1 MYNIKKAVSRLDF
14 APRIEEIKVTDIKQG
29 LGVFTPK
36 PNKPVS
42 FSALKASLKKA
53 GYTLASA
60 EITVAGTLSRDASG
74 VWLEADSSKQRFAVE
89 GGSDQVLSGVDA
101 GARVEV
107 TGDWQ
112 TIGQDAPAREV
123 IHPRIASIL
132 SRSKTANA
140 HEPGEQRTSRESIQ
154 VSLGGV
160 GSGSGSGSGLYLA
173 PIRTTSPGLTVYK
186 GGAVAPRVY
195 FIRQHLGSLEVNR
208 QALRVAVSYTPTPTL
223 QIEAEIPYQ
232 RTSFEDGALSG
243 SGNGLGNVVVWG
255 KYRFYRELET
265 WGDKQAALR
274 FGLELPTGNKSAPGE
289 GKLATPDFV
298 RQQLSPISGGL
309 AFHTD
314 VSYSKAHRR
323 LIYGANIEGTLRGQR
338 DGFRTGHEVRF
349 NTDLEYVLLPVKYQ
363 SPGREL
369 FAILETSYSYR
380 NRGRAGGRTVPG
392 SSSSEFYLA
401 PALQFTA
408 SPRLVLE
415 MSLQFPLVL
424 NSGPLVLRT
433 DQNFLVGIRYL
444 Y

>member
-1 MYNIKKAVSRLDF
+1 VYNIKKAVSRLDF

-36 PNKPVS
+36 PNKAVS

-53 GYTLASA
+53 GYALASA
-60 EITVAGTLSRDASG
+60 EITVAGTLSREASG
-74 VWLEADSSKQRFAVE
+74 VWLEADSSKQRFSIE
-89 GGSDQVLSGVDA
+89 GGSDQVLRGIDA
-101 GARVEV
+101 GAHVEV

-112 TIGQDAPAREV
+112 TIGPDTAAREV
-123 IHPRIASIL
+123 IRPRLASML
-132 SRSKTANA
+132 GPAKTGNA
-140 HEPGEQRTSRESIQ
+140 GEAAEQKTTRESIQ
-154 VSLGGV
+154 VSLGGL
-160 GSGSGSGSGLYLA
+160 GSGSGLYLA
-173 PIRTTSPGLTVYK
+173 PIRTTSPGLTVYR
-186 GGAVAPRVY
+186 GGAVTPRVY

-208 QALRVAVSYTPTPTL
+208 QALRVAVSYTPTATL
-223 QIEAEIPYQ
+223 QLEAEIPYQ
-232 RTSFEDGALSG
+232 RTSFDDGALSG
-243 SGNGLGNVVVWG
+243 SGSGLGNVVVWG

-265 WGDKQAALR
+265 WGDKQAAVR
-274 FGLELPTGNKSAPGE
+274 FGLELPTGKKSAPGE
-289 GKLATPDFV
+289 DELATPDFV
-298 RQQLSPISGGL
+298 RQQLSAINGGL

-323 LIYGANIEGTLRGQR
+323 LIYGANIEGTLRGER
-338 DGFRTGHEVRF
+338 DGFRTGHEVRL
-349 NTDLEYVLLPVKYQ
+349 NTDLEYVLLPLKYQ

-369 FAILETSYSYR
+369 FTILETSYSYR
-380 NRGRAGGRTVPG
+380 NRGRLGGRIVPG

-433 DQNFLVGIRYL
+433 DQNFLFGIRYL

>member
-14 APRIEEIKVTDIKQG
+14 APKIEEIKVTDIKQG

-36 PNKPVS
+36 PNKAVS
-42 FSALKASLKKA
+42 FSALRASLKKA

-60 EITVAGTLSRDASG
+60 EITVAGTLSREASA
-74 VWLEADSSKQRFAVE
+74 VWLEADSSKQRFSIE
-89 GGSDQVLSGVDA
+89 GGSDQVLGGIDA
-101 GARVEV
+101 GSHVEV

-112 TIGQDAPAREV
+112 TIGPDAAAREV
-123 IHPRIASIL
+123 IRPRLASTL
-132 SRSKTANA
+132 GPSRTANA
-140 HEPGEQRTSRESIQ
+140 DEAGEQIASRESIQ
-154 VSLGGV
+154 VSVGGL
-160 GSGSGSGSGLYLA
+160 GSGYGHYLA

-186 GGAVAPRVY
+186 GGAVTPRVY

-208 QALRVAVSYTPTPTL
+208 QALRVGVSYTPTAAL
-223 QIEAEIPYQ
+223 QLEAEVPYQ

-265 WGDKQAALR
+265 WGDRQAALR
-274 FGLELPTGNKSAPGE
+274 FGLELPTGKKSAPGE
-289 GKLATPDFV
+289 GELATPDFV
-298 RQQLSPISGGL
+298 RQQLSAINGGL
-309 AFHTD
+309 AFHAD

-323 LIYGANIEGTLRGQR
+323 LIYGANIEGTLRSER
-338 DGFRTGHEVRF
+338 DGFRTGHEMRL

-401 PALQFTA
+401 PAVQFTA

-424 NSGPLVLRT
+424 NSGPLMLRT